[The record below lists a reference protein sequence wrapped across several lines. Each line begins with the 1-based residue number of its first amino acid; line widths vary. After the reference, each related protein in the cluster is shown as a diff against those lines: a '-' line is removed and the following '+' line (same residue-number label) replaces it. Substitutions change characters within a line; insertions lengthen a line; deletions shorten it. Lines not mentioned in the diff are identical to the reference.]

1 MEGVG
6 IEPRALDWTL
16 VKIHGC
22 TQPSCSREICTDECK
37 KVKGETRPEEEE
49 QGADSVCREVPASS
63 VLPET
68 GTRSV
73 APLTD
78 TEMLT
83 CHLSQP
89 VRVLVTVVSVGV

>member
-1 MEGVG
+1 MEGVQ

-22 TQPSCSREICTDECK
+22 TQPSCGKEICRDECK
-37 KVKGETRPEEEE
+37 KVKGEIRPEEE

-63 VLPET
+63 VLPEA

-83 CHLSQP
+83 CHLSHP